1 MLLFSCKDCGLDCSF
16 QAIGMNETEIAR
28 KIIQHME
35 SAHGM
40 AVIPAD
46 FMIRIKYAIRK
57 KNPVKTYN
65 PAPEAKPLVVIM
77 R

>member
-1 MLLFSCKDCGLDCSF
+1 MT
-16 QAIGMNETEIAR
+16 QNEIAR

-46 FMIRIKYAIRK
+46 FMIKIKYAIRK
-57 KNPVKTYN
+57 KNPVKTFC
-65 PAPEAKPLVVIM
+65 PDPEAKPLAVIM

>member
-1 MLLFSCKDCGLDCSF
+1 
-16 QAIGMNETEIAR
+16 MNEIEIAR

-46 FMIRIKYAIRK
+46 FMIRIKYAVKK

-65 PAPEAKPLVVIM
+65 PALEAKPHAVIM